1 MTKLPKPSYKVKPS
15 EFFPKNYAVDIHKPR
30 DENGGG
36 VLIAIK
42 KGIVADEVT
51 LKASSTGE
59 IVCARIKLAKSDP
72 LYVLAFYRPPDDTVD
87 SLKCLESV
95 LEELSKLSQK
105 HPKSTIILGGD
116 FNARDIDWDRL
127 KPSDECQKKGMCQN
141 LINILGDAH
150 LHQMQREDTRED
162 AILELFYTNKSS
174 LVNSIHTIPGISDHD
189 GIILADM
196 SIKAVVNKKPPRKAP
211 IWSKAK
217 WSEIKDEWTLFLSFS
232 LINPPALTIETF
244 RRIGICFATI

>member
-1 MTKLPKPSYKVKPS
+1 MQKCEALKASKLATNYLVCKRAGYFNCTSLLLCPFSVSSHTEQPKPSSKVKPS

-105 HPKSTIILGGD
+105 HPKSTIILG
-116 FNARDIDWDRL
+116 
-127 KPSDECQKKGMCQN
+127 
-141 LINILGDAH
+141 
-150 LHQMQREDTRED
+150 
-162 AILELFYTNKSS
+162 
-174 LVNSIHTIPGISDHD
+174 
-189 GIILADM
+189 
-196 SIKAVVNKKPPRKAP
+196 
-211 IWSKAK
+211 
-217 WSEIKDEWTLFLSFS
+217 
-232 LINPPALTIETF
+232 
-244 RRIGICFATI
+244 

>member
-1 MTKLPKPSYKVKPS
+1 MS
-15 EFFPKNYAVDIHKPR
+15 VDHCGNVESGNFQLR
-30 DENGGG
+30 AG
-36 VLIAIK
+36 VSGCPHI
-42 KGIVADEVT
+42 E
-51 LKASSTGE
+51 GE

-162 AILELFYTNKSS
+162 AILELFCTNKFD
-174 LVNSIHTIPGISDHD
+174 I
-189 GIILADM
+189 
-196 SIKAVVNKKPPRKAP
+196 R
-211 IWSKAK
+211 
-217 WSEIKDEWTLFLSFS
+217 LF
-232 LINPPALTIETF
+232 
-244 RRIGICFATI
+244 